1 MFIQDIP
8 YNATSSLLL
17 WNTIPII
24 VKSRSRLVPY
34 LYTAFV
40 VIYPINTIKLR
51 IVTPLPTS
59 TFWHISCF
67 VLPIY
72 LLLKLYFN
80 LFPPK
85 KYFLFSIIR
94 VVIEGVLET
103 ICRQT
108 YGRVVI
114 RVFFVFS
121 FSLLHANINDIQ
133 EMILKGQLRPLEGL
147 ILCCCQLVKKIFF
160 FCKERTYSSIR
171 ISL

>member
-1 MFIQDIP
+1 MK
-8 YNATSSLLL
+8 YNTY
-17 WNTIPII
+17 NI
-24 VKSRSRLVPY
+24 KSRSRLVPY

-72 LLLKLYFN
+72 LLLKLYF
-80 LFPPK
+80 PK
-85 KYFLFSIIR
+85 SILFSIIR

-121 FSLLHANINDIQ
+121 FSLLHANINEIQ

-160 FCKERTYSSIR
+160 FCKERTYSSIGL
-171 ISL
+171 SL